1 MATEF
6 PADLSIS
13 LNLGDSGE
21 AIGVSE
27 KLSPKQVRLSL
38 FQQLPHVNK
47 VCFSLSS
54 GFCFSVLGC
63 ELYQSIDWLGKKKL
77 RS

>member
-1 MATEF
+1 MVTEF
-6 PADLSIS
+6 PGDLSIS

-38 FQQLPHVNK
+38 YQQLPHFNK
-47 VCFSLSS
+47 VCFSLSFC
-54 GFCFSVLGC
+54 FCFSILGWMR
-63 ELYQSIDWLGKKKL
+63 L
-77 RS
+77 